1 MPRLVVVVSSLLL
14 GAAVTAAPTAS
25 APSSTRLI
33 RLGVG
38 IGKIR
43 LGMTYAEVRR
53 ALGRPQL
60 VNRRQDRGFGNRYI
74 EYLWNYDEWRVGLLG
89 PRGRERVV
97 RVSTA
102 LRSER
107 TPERV
112 GVGSTPRQLAR
123 AYRRRAECIWRA
135 YNVADQGTWIVLRG
149 PSGRM
154 TAFAL
159 YRPTWEYGKP
169 KPKTFVA
176 EVMVQHAWI
185 TPISGRCTSD
195 WTRG

>member
-102 LRSER
+102 
-107 TPERV
+107 
-112 GVGSTPRQLAR
+112 R
-123 AYRRRAECIWRA
+123 A
-135 YNVADQGTWIVLRG
+135 
-149 PSGRM
+149 
-154 TAFAL
+154 
-159 YRPTWEYGKP
+159 
-169 KPKTFVA
+169 
-176 EVMVQHAWI
+176 
-185 TPISGRCTSD
+185 
-195 WTRG
+195 